1 MAAFVYQGFDQS
13 GAKVSGD
20 VEAATMAEAK
30 KSLSTRGIMVRSIT
44 PINNQQQRSVFG
56 EEKLGLADIE
66 FLTSELS
73 VLLDAGLKIDKGI
86 ELLKK
91 TSKKPAQVK
100 LLSKISS
107 ELKSGKQLSQ
117 ALESSG
123 KVFDPLYINLVGIGE
138 ATGSL
143 ANVFRELATDL
154 AFRRELQQK
163 IITALMYPMIIL
175 VVCLLSVV
183 FIFNYVV
190 PNMSGLFE
198 GSTDLPWYTSMLLG
212 MSAWLI
218 QYQWYLLIGLIVM
231 SVAAASAIRQ
241 PGTQLALQKLAI
253 RLPLFRTAVLLVERI
268 RFNSGLSMM
277 LNAGV
282 AIDRALELASNNIKN
297 AEVRRE
303 ITIAISKVKQGEL
316 LSVCLRQS
324 ALFPDFFASLLAVGE
339 ESGQLGRI
347 FQEIALRSQREFSQ
361 WVTRMTS
368 LLEPLLIVVMGGLV
382 GGVVV
387 IMMLSITT
395 VTDIGI

>member
-1 MAAFVYQGFDQS
+1 MASFTYQGFDQS

-20 VEAATMAEAK
+20 IDAASIAEARA
-30 KSLSTRGIMVRSIT
+30 SLGARGIMVKSIA
-44 PINNQQQRSVFG
+44 PVSGQQQQSIFG

-86 ELLKK
+86 ELLRK
-91 TSKKPAQVK
+91 TSKKPALIK
-100 LLSKISS
+100 LLTKLSS

-117 ALESSG
+117 ALAASG
-123 KVFDPLYINLVGIGE
+123 TLFDPLYINLVGIGE
-138 ATGSL
+138 ATGNL

-198 GSTDLPWYTSMLLG
+198 GNLELPWYTSMLLG

-218 QYQWYLLIGLIVM
+218 NYQWYLLLGLIG
-231 SVAAASAIRQ
+231 AGIATASLIRQ
-241 PGTQLALQKLAI
+241 PATQAALQRIII
-253 RLPLFRTAVLLVERI
+253 RLPIFRTAVLLVERI

-277 LNAGV
+277 LSAGV
-282 AIDRALELASNNIKN
+282 AIDRALDLSSNNIKN
-297 AEVRRE
+297 GEVRRE
-303 ITIAISKVKQGEL
+303 INIAISKVKQGEL

-361 WVTRMTS
+361 WVTRLTS